1 MPDKNRSEK
10 CIDFYYSD
18 YKNGIFGKKISI
30 RLAVYPSYIEGIGFG
45 VYENQ
50 LNNNA
55 STFEISF
62 GNLIKVYIG
71 QLGKEQMLCIDY
83 LADSVVYN
91 KKSILALP
99 GIQDV
104 NKCVAL
110 IDKTKNEYEIE
121 KNRKEQRR
129 IELQA
134 EQDRLAI
141 ENEQKAEKFY
151 KECLH
156 FI

>member
-45 VYENQ
+45 
-50 LNNNA
+50 
-55 STFEISF
+55 
-62 GNLIKVYIG
+62 VYIG

-121 KNRKEQRR
+121 K
-129 IELQA
+129 IEKSRDELSCKQSK
-134 EQDRLAI
+134 I
-141 ENEQKAEKFY
+141 G
-151 KECLH
+151 
-156 FI
+156 